1 MSEQADLIA
10 KLSEATGPDREID
23 VLIWAVAQGHELEW
37 QGTTLVA
44 GYEGVIGWIDPGVHS
59 RNFRTNRAATGPSA
73 IPAYTASVDAALA
86 LIEKRLPDRLVENF
100 GEMRD
105 SGPLTGH
112 WLAQLG
118 PRGPRRRLV
127 GPITGANLQATLDA
141 EVLCSAETG
150 PLALCIALLKAL
162 QAQTDAALKP
172 EGGS

>member
-1 MSEQADLIA
+1 MSAEVVCAANGWTLREWFSARDFIYIRSNGNPVYSGADDTA
-10 KLSEATGPDREID
+10 P
-23 VLIWAVAQGHELEW
+23 V
-37 QGTTLVA
+37 TT
-44 GYEGVIGWIDPGVHS
+44 
-59 RNFRTNRAATGPSA
+59 
-73 IPAYTASVDAALA
+73 SVDAALA

-172 EGGS
+172 EGGET